1 MLRLKPRTTYR
12 DRNGEQ
18 VHIAGL
24 AHRVVD
30 GEPCYW
36 SIQGD
41 HYTEDGRF
49 VHCCRVPGR
58 SGSYINSLILEDF
71 TLEQSVRNLVVEDD
85 SEEAK
90 RWWDG
95 VVTERK

>member
-1 MLRLKPRTTYR
+1 MKLAPRTTYVNGYG
-12 DRNGEQ
+12 DR
-18 VHIAGL
+18 VCIAGL
-24 AHRVVD
+24 AKREVE
-30 GEPCYW
+30 GKQCYW

-49 VHCCRVPGR
+49 VYTRRVGH
-58 SGSYINSLILEDF
+58 GAEDF
-71 TLEQSVRNLVVEDD
+71 GIESFTLDSDMRSIVREDA

-95 VVTERK
+95 VSE